1 MLKEAQQKVTPK
13 QKKIIKYTLNGL
25 LILVLIGTWIWLVK
39 TGIEKGKAYVDDA
52 LVKIEMQNLENHQSL
67 VAENEA
73 LNREID
79 RLNEELNVMSE
90 KVVDLNGS
98 INTFSL
104 DVSALASSIEFI
116 ENGLENSIIMQGE
129 IGNKIQELDN
139 RLKDLKSSL
148 NILLEAP
155 R

>member
-1 MLKEAQQKVTPK
+1 MQKEEQTKWSPK
-13 QKKIIKYTLNGL
+13 QKKIIKYGLNGL
-25 LILVLIGTWIWLVK
+25 LIVVLIAAWIWIVK
-39 TGIEKGKAYVDDA
+39 VGITKGKSYIDDA
-52 LVKIEMQNLENHQSL
+52 LVKIEMQNIENHQNL

-79 RLNEELNVMSE
+79 RLNEELNEMSD
-90 KVVDLNGS
+90 KVVDLNES

-104 DVSALASSIEFI
+104 DVNALASSIEFI
-116 ENGLENSIIMQGE
+116 ETGLENSIVMQSE

-139 RLKDLKSSL
+139 RLKELKNSL

-155 R
+155 K